1 MPLADLDAAFVRNAV
16 CPVGKAKETYYDNAI
31 TGFVLEVRASGGK
44 TFYLRYRDIHGRQCQ
59 TKIADAKSVSYDKAR
74 SAAEKLRSRVVL
86 GENPAEEKKAK
97 RTIPTIAELYRDV
110 YLPHLQKTRRNMQ
123 SDLSFWKCHLLPRFG
138 TFHIEELRRQ
148 DVIDAQMEMRAAG
161 YAAGT
166 SNKFIVQLRYMYNVA
181 KKFNVPGAEI
191 NPAAEVEQYR
201 VEGRERFLSAEETER
216 LRVAVERSE
225 NTQLKYIV
233 GLLLM
238 LGCRKRELLDSRWD
252 QFDIER
258 RTWRIPLAKS
268 GKARH
273 VPLSLSTIAFLEKLP
288 RWEGV
293 PWLVPNP
300 HTLKPFTG
308 INESWKTALGRAGVE
323 CRLHDLRHTYASNVI
338 NAGHSL
344 FVVSKALG
352 HANIQ
357 QTSRYSHLS
366 DDTLLAAA
374 DAAGNAMGSAW
385 TEVKQP
391 PAQP

>member
-1 MPLADLDAAFVRNAV
+1 MPRALIDAAFVRNV
-16 CPVGKAKETYYDNAI
+16 VPPERGKTDYYDTEI
-31 TGFVLEVRASGGK
+31 VLFMLEVRSTGGMTYYQK
-44 TFYLRYRDIHGRQCQ
+44 YRTKHGRQRQ
-59 TKIADAKSVSYDKAR
+59 FKIGDTKSVRNEKAR
-74 SAAEKLRSRVVL
+74 AAAQKLRARSIL
-86 GENPAEEKKAK
+86 GEDIGEERRIA
-97 RTIPTIAELYRDV
+97 RTIPTIAELYRDT

-123 SDLSFWKCHLLPRFG
+123 SDLSFWKCHLLPKFG
-138 TFHIEELRRQ
+138 DRHLEELSRQ

-161 YAAGT
+161 YAPGT
-166 SNKFIVQLRYMYNVA
+166 ANKYIVQIRYLYNVG
-181 KKFNVPGAEI
+181 KKFNVPGTEI

-201 VEGRERFLSAEETER
+201 VEGRERFLSADETER

-238 LGCRKRELLDSRWD
+238 LGCRKRELLDAEWD

-273 VPLSLSTIAFLEKLP
+273 VPLSLSTIAFLERLP
-288 RWEGV
+288 RWKNCPYV
-293 PWLVPNP
+293 VPNP
-300 HTLKPFTG
+300 YTLKPFTG
-308 INESWKTALGRAGVE
+308 INESWKTALGRAGVV

-385 TEVKQP
+385 TEVKKS

>member
-1 MPLADLDAAFVRNAV
+1 
-16 CPVGKAKETYYDNAI
+16 
-31 TGFVLEVRASGGK
+31 
-44 TFYLRYRDIHGRQCQ
+44 
-59 TKIADAKSVSYDKAR
+59 
-74 SAAEKLRSRVVL
+74 
-86 GENPAEEKKAK
+86 
-97 RTIPTIAELYRDV
+97 
-110 YLPHLQKTRRNMQ
+110 
-123 SDLSFWKCHLLPRFG
+123 
-138 TFHIEELRRQ
+138 
-148 DVIDAQMEMRAAG
+148 
-161 YAAGT
+161 
-166 SNKFIVQLRYMYNVA
+166 
-181 KKFNVPGAEI
+181 
-191 NPAAEVEQYR
+191 
-201 VEGRERFLSAEETER
+201 
-216 LRVAVERSE
+216 VAVERSE

-238 LGCRKRELLDSRWD
+238 LGCRKRELLDAKWD

-288 RWEGV
+288 RWKDCPYV
-293 PWLVPNP
+293 VPNP
-300 HTLKPFTG
+300 HTKKPFTG
-308 INESWKTALGRAGVE
+308 INESWKTALGRAKVV

-385 TEVKQP
+385 TEVKQS
-391 PAQP
+391 PARP